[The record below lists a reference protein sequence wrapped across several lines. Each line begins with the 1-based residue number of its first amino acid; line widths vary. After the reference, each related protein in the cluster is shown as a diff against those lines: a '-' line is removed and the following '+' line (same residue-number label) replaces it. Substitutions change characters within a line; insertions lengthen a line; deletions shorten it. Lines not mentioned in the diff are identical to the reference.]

1 MIALVAASLLSAAPV
16 GAVRAALT
24 DTVLAAKKKK
34 KKRAKP
40 SAKPDEKEEEEV
52 ETSEGLDLTEPTP
65 APGGDTSTSSSA
77 EPVAPNEEAAPAES
91 SADGWSLVT
100 PRTVG
105 EGANVIELGAGWPGV
120 YAGFTRGILKD
131 LDVGARVGFNYGWEG
146 MLTALRPGLRI
157 QLFGKYLLTELAGLP
172 LGLSFAPGALIYF
185 FPLGVVRGGLTLP
198 IAATLGLP
206 KFVDKLNVSVTLE
219 LPFWVVFGSGV
230 GVPFVAGAN
239 AEYAIMDS
247 LLVFAKVKPLGLTL
261 FAGGGLLVF
270 YTFEATVGAA
280 YHL

>member
-1 MIALVAASLLSAAPV
+1 MIALVAAAVLSAAPV
-16 GAVRAALT
+16 GAVRDSFT

-34 KKRAKP
+34 KKKAKP

-65 APGGDTSTSSSA
+65 APASETSTPSSD
-77 EPVAPNEEAAPAES
+77 EPVAPTEEAPPAES
-91 SADGWSLVT
+91 SAEGWSLVT

-105 EGANVIELGAGWPGV
+105 EGANVVELGVGWPGV

-146 MLTALRPGLRI
+146 MVTALRPGLRI
-157 QLFGKYLLTELAGLP
+157 QLFGKYLLTEIAGLP
-172 LGLSFAPGALIYF
+172 LGVSFAPGALIYF
-185 FPLGVVRGGLTLP
+185 FPFGTVRGGLTLP

-206 KFVDKLNVSVTLE
+206 RFVDKLNVSVSLE
-219 LPFWVVFGSGV
+219 LPFWVLFGFGA
-230 GVPFVAGAN
+230 GIPFVAGAS

-247 LLVFAKVKPLGLTL
+247 LLVFAKVKPLGVTI
-261 FAGGGLLVF
+261 FTTGPLVL
-270 YTFEATVGAA
+270 YTFEALVGAA